1 MHHQGLEL
9 VTVGVVKPNYFIF
22 SFLTHQIQPLS
33 VTLPLRPPSSVL
45 VRIMIFCSNLRS
57 AKCYEIKKTALF
69 VAWQLCTFEIMQVFL
84 RNLESSNFS
93 WTLCLEKKTY
103 NPQSR
108 NHKGKKIHFLHT
120 FLHFYTWLN
129 EPFNILQQTAISL
142 NISFANVWMLWLF
155 HRKNLCWTRESHDH
169 SIDNT
174 WRSLRNRSYFLR
186 AWPTKKPREV
196 IWSFFLHTCV
206 VCSVKAVDIS
216 AKCFFSKPVT
226 VFWKLGSH
234 LL

>member
-1 MHHQGLEL
+1 MHFWDYAGIFKKSWILEL
-9 VTVGVVKPNYFIF
+9 LMN
-22 SFLTHQIQPLS
+22 
-33 VTLPLRPPSSVL
+33 
-45 VRIMIFCSNLRS
+45 
-57 AKCYEIKKTALF
+57 F
-69 VAWQLCTFEIMQVFL
+69 VS
-84 RNLESSNFS
+84 R
-93 WTLCLEKKTY
+93 KKTY

-129 EPFNILQQTAISL
+129 EPFNILQQTATSL
-142 NISFANVWMLWLF
+142 NISFANVWMSWLF